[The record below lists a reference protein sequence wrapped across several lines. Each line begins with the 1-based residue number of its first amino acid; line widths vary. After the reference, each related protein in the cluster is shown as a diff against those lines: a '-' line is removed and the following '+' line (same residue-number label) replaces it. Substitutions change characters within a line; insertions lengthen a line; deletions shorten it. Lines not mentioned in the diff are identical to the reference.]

1 MSKNVKGLKELIAVL
16 EKIPKELD
24 VAIEK
29 RLESSA
35 QQIEADAKAK
45 APVGTPESTGIK
57 GYIGGSLRQS
67 IKSTQTKDKEYTIK
81 ANSTGNAPY
90 AAFVEFGTRF
100 MRARPFLYPAFFKNR
115 AEFISNLEDLLQKT
129 FKNR

>member
-24 VAIEK
+24 VAVED
-29 RLESSA
+29 RLEASA
-35 QQIEADAKAK
+35 QQIQTDAKK
-45 APVGTPESTGIK
+45 NAPLDTGK
-57 GYIGGSLRQS
+57 LRQS
-67 IKSTQTKDKEYTIK
+67 ISTSRPIQGGKDSKIWIIQ
-81 ANSTGNAPY
+81 ANGTGLAPY

-100 MRARPFLYPAFFKNR
+100 MRAQPFLYPAFFKNR
-115 AEFISNLEDLLQKT
+115 AEFISNLEDLLKKT